1 METFET
7 KLHKPGVIIYRAKGN
22 LGTDDVE
29 KWREELLKFIKEND
43 KRGAC
48 GVLVDVCEVESFS
61 AEGLDALMELLG
73 DPGEIIRNMQMRFA
87 LIGVKPFT
95 QRFMRET
102 MPVEEIKHI
111 RARFFHE
118 VAEDEALAWLQAM
131 VSTADEQA
139 ETKPVE
145 AGKKADTETK
155 KEEPSKEEDK
165 KEEAKKE
172 EANKEE
178 VKKEEAQKPPE
189 PVQSKEATK
198 KTELTEPDKKPEPEK
213 KEPDK
218 KSEPRKFLPTLL
230 KGRGKPEEEK

>member
-1 METFET
+1 MENFES
-7 KLHKPGVIIYRAKGN
+7 KLHKPGVIIYRVKGS
-22 LGTDDVE
+22 LSTDDIE

-48 GVLVDVCEVESFS
+48 GVLIDVCEVEGFS

-73 DPGEIIRNMQMRFA
+73 DPSEIIRNMQMRFA

-131 VSTADEQA
+131 VSTAEEQVTAKAA
-139 ETKPVE
+139 EP
-145 AGKKADTETK
+145 AKKESTGISKEELK
-155 KEEPSKEEDK
+155 KEEPKKPAEPPSSKDAEK
-165 KEEAKKE
+165 K
-172 EANKEE
+172 
-178 VKKEEAQKPPE
+178 
-189 PVQSKEATK
+189 
-198 KTELTEPDKKPEPEK
+198 PDEKKPEPEK
-213 KEPDK
+213 KEPEK
-218 KSEPRKFLPTLL
+218 KSEPIKLLPNLL
-230 KGRGKPEEEK
+230 KGRVKPEEKK